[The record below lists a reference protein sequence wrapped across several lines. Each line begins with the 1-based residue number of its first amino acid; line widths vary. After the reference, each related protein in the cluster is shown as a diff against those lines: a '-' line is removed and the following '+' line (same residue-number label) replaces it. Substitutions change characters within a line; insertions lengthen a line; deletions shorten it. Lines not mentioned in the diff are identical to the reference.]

1 VENSRNKAADFL
13 KRQQMAPEQ
22 IDMESCCNIFL
33 NDMEQGLACHDST
46 LEMIPTYI
54 EIQKDVPTDKHVVVM
69 DAGGTNFR
77 VAVVHFNKDKQP
89 VIEDQKLYSMPGAD
103 EEVGKDKFF
112 EIMAGYIRDIAD
124 KSSNIGFCFSYP
136 TESLPNKDG
145 RLIRFSKE
153 IKAAEV
159 QGQLIGE
166 NLNTALASIGFEDR
180 KHIVILNDTVTT
192 LLAGRAASFGTPP
205 RLSSRDGAAGK
216 NYDSFVGFIL
226 GTGTNCA
233 YIENNKNI
241 LKKPELDPA
250 KSQIVNIESGGFGKG
265 PLGAIDKEFDK
276 STKNHGEHTFEKM
289 ISGAYLGPLTL
300 MTVHKAAQENLF
312 STDTC
317 EKLSG
322 IKELTTKELS
332 IFLQKPNDKNNSLT
346 SAAAN
351 RDNLAL
357 LLELAEKIVERAAK
371 LTAINLSS
379 ASLKSGKGSDPN
391 RPVCIVAEGTT
402 FYKLHNLKSRVE
414 FYLNQY
420 LKEQK
425 GKFYEIIGVE
435 NATLIGAAIAGL
447 TN

>member
-1 VENSRNKAADFL
+1 MENNRNKVGEFL
-13 KRQQMAPEQ
+13 KRQKMHPEQ
-22 IDMESCCNIFL
+22 IDTESCCNIFL
-33 NDMEQGLACHDST
+33 NDMERGLAGHESS
-46 LEMIPTYI
+46 LEMIPTYM
-54 EIQKDVPTDKHVVVM
+54 EAQKDVPTDKHVVVM

-77 VAVVHFNKDKQP
+77 VAVVHFNRDKQP
-89 VIEDQKLYSMPGAD
+89 VIEDLQLYRMPGVD
-103 EEVGKDKFF
+103 EEVGKERFF

-136 TESLPNKDG
+136 TEILPNKDG

-153 IKAAEV
+153 IKAPEV
-159 QGQLIGE
+159 KGRMIGE
-166 NLNTALASIGFEDR
+166 NLNAALASIGIEDR

-192 LLAGRAASFGTPP
+192 LLAGRAASF
-205 RLSSRDGAAGK
+205 DK

-233 YIENNKNI
+233 YIESNKNI

-265 PLGAIDKEFDK
+265 PLGAIDMEFDK
-276 STKNHGEHTFEKM
+276 LTKNPGEHTFEKM

-300 MTVHKAAQENLF
+300 MTIHKASQENLF
-312 STDTC
+312 SSSTS
-317 EKLSG
+317 EKLHG

-332 IFLQKPNDKNNSLT
+332 IFLHKPDDAKISLT
-346 SAAAN
+346 AAAAN
-351 RDNLAL
+351 RDDFAL

-379 ASLKSGKGSDPN
+379 AVLKSGKGRDPD

-414 FYLNQY
+414 FYLTQY

-425 GKFYEIIGVE
+425 GISYEIIGVE